1 MNKVIIEYQTTN
13 GKNLSKELAAAILA
27 VLQEKA
33 IYVSIDQTDNET
45 AKRNLFSYG
54 KQTVMHK
61 TDNKL
66 NYQDMIDSLYNSL
79 LDQPFF
85 AICEENNQRAFES
98 LKRFAD
104 EDTYMEL
111 EDLMSAG
118 FAANT
123 REGFRHGF
131 QCAAA
136 LLTGKTT
143 YIHPSPTHT
152 TV

>member
-1 MNKVIIEYQTTN
+1 MNKVIVEYQTTN
-13 GKNLSKELAAAILA
+13 EKNLSRELAAAILA

-33 IYVSIDQTDNET
+33 ICVSIDQTDNET
-45 AKRNLFSYG
+45 AKRSFFSYG
-54 KQTVMHK
+54 KQTVMQK

-66 NYQDMIDSLYNSL
+66 DDQDMIDSLYNSL
-79 LDQPFF
+79 LDQHYFD
-85 AICEENNQRAFES
+85 ICEEKNQRAFES
-98 LKRFAD
+98 LKRFVD
-104 EDTYMEL
+104 ENTYMDL

-118 FAANT
+118 FSANT

-131 QCAAA
+131 QCAAT
-136 LLTGKTT
+136 LLTGKST